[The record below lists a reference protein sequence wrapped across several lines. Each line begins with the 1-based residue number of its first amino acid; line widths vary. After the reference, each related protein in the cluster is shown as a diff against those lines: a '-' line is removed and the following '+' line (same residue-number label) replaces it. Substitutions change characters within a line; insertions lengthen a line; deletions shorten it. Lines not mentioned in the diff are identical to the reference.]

1 MTTPPPPRPEPARGP
16 LSLHLLFQ
24 APLHHL
30 PWVLHPYLSVRGTP
44 DSGRAESDCWPWKG
58 YSRSAAWSDRGMDRQ
73 MDGEV
78 QVGSGVK
85 AETADL
91 GRLREA
97 PDPRVELWAF
107 RVSSPV
113 QGGRAEVLG
122 VKGAPGGILR
132 LLGIAGKKQCPLPLI
147 SPHFKAHC
155 VLATSP

>member
-1 MTTPPPPRPEPARGP
+1 
-16 LSLHLLFQ
+16 
-24 APLHHL
+24 
-30 PWVLHPYLSVRGTP
+30 
-44 DSGRAESDCWPWKG
+44 
-58 YSRSAAWSDRGMDRQ
+58 

-122 VKGAPGGILR
+122 VKGAPGGSVFTWP
-132 LLGIAGKKQCPLPLI
+132 QE
-147 SPHFKAHC
+147 
-155 VLATSP
+155 ATQVSVVGQGCSEPEA